1 MITGLSFL
9 DFPDQIPDTLDD
21 SEIQLTHD
29 EGVFLQKK
37 IMTSHGDSLLAH
49 FLLPDNWHS
58 LPKEDPSF
66 RDLLGLSGFKDPKM
80 TRMIQLASWFAT
92 FNKIINVRFNWLL
105 REGMDRDIYEE
116 KWSEALN
123 QVNELGTNHLEEIFT
138 LLKLN
143 RESETRTKQFL
154 FSVYESLTAKNLDTV
169 DRVIRAREES
179 LKKGR
184 SKFKNIQQLNLEHN
198 IGIENLD
205 YRFSVAL
212 RLLADIHQGLG
223 V

>member
-1 MITGLSFL
+1 
-9 DFPDQIPDTLDD
+9 
-21 SEIQLTHD
+21 
-29 EGVFLQKK
+29 
-37 IMTSHGDSLLAH
+37 
-49 FLLPDNWHS
+49 
-58 LPKEDPSF
+58 
-66 RDLLGLSGFKDPKM
+66 
-80 TRMIQLASWFAT
+80 
-92 FNKIINVRFNWLL
+92 
-105 REGMDRDIYEE
+105 MDRDIYEE